1 MGDEIRRG
9 GMEDKDGHE
18 KVREQKKEKKKKRKE
33 KDVRAIEH
41 NNTNDGEDGD
51 EFDLNQF
58 LQDRLLGMRGSTCG
72 N

>member
-9 GMEDKDGHE
+9 EMKTKMDTRKYAT
-18 KVREQKKEKKKKRKE
+18 EKKDKKKTCKRSSITTPTI
-33 KDVRAIEH
+33 AL
-41 NNTNDGEDGD
+41 DGD

-58 LQDRLLGMRGSTCG
+58 LQDRLLGMRRSTCG